1 LIHRWGIRARVTL
14 VAFIP
19 MLVLAGLMTA
29 THTTL
34 RLGELDNA
42 LRARAQAYVRQTAV
56 ASEYPLFIGDHIA
69 LQQLLD
75 SLLLEEDMAALALIA
90 PDRSLIARAGS
101 FEHTTPPQ
109 AAVAGTTRTART
121 NSSPPS
127 SSRCPWNAST
137 SAAPSCCGSPPAG
150 C

>member
-1 LIHRWGIRARVTL
+1 MIHRWGIRARVTL

-109 AAVAGTTRTART
+109 AAVAGTTRSAGRLRIVEPIRPRGAK
-121 NSSPPS
+121 S
-127 SSRCPWNAST
+127 CP
-137 SAAPSCCGSPPAG
+137 
-150 C
+150 